1 MGKEMFTKLK
11 HAPTY
16 GYICKFVYAYIYLY
30 AVYYTYRQETL
41 NSEITDFGTY
51 HIVQIFRQHI

>member
-1 MGKEMFTKLK
+1 MFTKLK